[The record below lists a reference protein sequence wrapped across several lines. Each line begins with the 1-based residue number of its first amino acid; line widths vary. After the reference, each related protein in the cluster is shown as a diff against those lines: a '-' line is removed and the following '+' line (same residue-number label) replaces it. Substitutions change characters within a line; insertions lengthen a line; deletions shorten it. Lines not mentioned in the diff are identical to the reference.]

1 MESVTIKEAAQR
13 LALSELTIRR
23 RLHAGL
29 LTGHKETTPQG
40 FVWMVDLPDDVPGAE
55 TEKNSDKEIG
65 GRGDQS
71 LAELVAVLST
81 RVEDQQELIEVLHGQ
96 IQAQRDQLEAKDRQ
110 IETRAREVQELHV
123 LLQHAQAALP
133 APKEDR
139 QSWWRR
145 LWHRNGR

>member
-40 FVWMVDLPDDVPGAE
+40 FVWIVDLPDDAPGAE
-55 TEKNSDKEIG
+55 TKKNSDKEIG

-71 LAELVAVLST
+71 LSEVVATLSA
-81 RVEDQQELIEVLHGQ
+81 RVEGQQELIEVLQSQ
-96 IQAQRDQLEAKDRQ
+96 IQAHKDQLEAKDEQ
-110 IETRAREVQELHV
+110 IEVRAREVQELHV

-133 APKEDR
+133 APRENR
-139 QSWWRR
+139 PWWRR
-145 LWHRNGR
+145 VWRRD